1 MNTIT
6 NFDDTRHQPAQ
17 FLVENIDLLPH
28 GRALDVAMG
37 SGRNAIYLAKMGFKV
52 EGVDTSREAI
62 EEALALARQ
71 EGVCIQTRLED
82 LEKIPYL
89 EEEAYDL
96 VICFNYLQRSLMPQM
111 KNWVKP
117 GGMLVYETF
126 IIDQVR
132 FGKPRNPDHLLRHN
146 ELLNTFRD
154 FRVLRYR
161 EGIIHDKKAI
171 ASILAQ
177 KV

>member
-1 MNTIT
+1 MDTI
-6 NFDDTRHQPAQ
+6 FHFEDTLYQPAQ
-17 FLVENIDLLPH
+17 FLVDNTDLLPR

-37 SGRNAIYLAKMGFKV
+37 NGRNAIYLAKMGFEV
-52 EGVDTSREAI
+52 EGVDDSREAI
-62 EEALALARQ
+62 EEALAYALE
-71 EGVCIQTRLED
+71 EGVFIQTRVED
-82 LEKIPYL
+82 LEKIPYID
-89 EEEAYDL
+89 EEAYDL

-132 FGKPRNPDHLLRHN
+132 FGKPKNPDYLLRHN
-146 ELLNTFRD
+146 ELLHAFRD

-161 EGIIHDKKAI
+161 EGVIESRKAI